1 MRDGPDGESKLAART
16 ASGGRALA
24 SARTWWVATYVIAV
38 LWPFPL
44 LVVAH
49 KPGAGTVATV
59 FAAGLGFVALTALVL
74 QLVLPSRV
82 RTVTAP
88 FGADL
93 LLRVHRGMGYTV
105 VLLALLHIVVL
116 IADDPGRARLL
127 DTIHAPNRARA
138 GMVSTLAL
146 CALVATSVWRR
157 RLRLHYE
164 RWRTLHLVLASMALA
179 GAFVHVLLVREYTA
193 TPVIRWALVAFVGV
207 AVVALFQLRVGRQFA
222 AARRPYVLTDVH
234 PERNGATTLVLRAL
248 GHGGSPFQPGQFAWI
263 KLLDRPYSLAE
274 HPFSYASS
282 ALDPARPSFTIG
294 PAGDFT
300 SSVGRLPVGT
310 RLCVDGPHGVWQP
323 ALADAG
329 YVLIAGGIGI
339 TPVLSLL
346 RSWADAQDR
355 RPVQLIFANRHWH
368 QVPFR
373 EELERLCAV
382 LNLDLVFVLSAP
394 HERWRGERGHID
406 GALLQRLLPEDAHAR
421 NFFVCG
427 PPAMVSG
434 VGSAL
439 ADLCIPHRQVHLE
452 RFLSG

>member
-1 MRDGPDGESKLAART
+1 MGDEPRGVIKMAAPS
-16 ASGGRALA
+16 ASCVRALA
-24 SARTWWVATYVIAV
+24 RAQTWWVAAYVFAV

-44 LVVAH
+44 LAVTH

-74 QLVLPSRV
+74 QLVLPSRA

-93 LLRVHRGMGYTV
+93 LIRVHRGMGYTV
-105 VLLALLHIVVL
+105 VLLALMHIVVL

-127 DTIHAPNRARA
+127 DAIHAPDRARA

-157 RLRLHYE
+157 RLRLDYE
-164 RWRTLHLVLASMALA
+164 RWRILHLVMASMALA
-179 GAFVHVLLVREYTA
+179 GAFVHVLLVSEYTA
-193 TPVIRWALVAFVGV
+193 TPVIRWALVAFAGV
-207 AVVALFQLRVGRQFA
+207 AVIALFQLRVGRQFA
-222 AARRPYVLTDVH
+222 AARRPYELTDVR

-282 ALDPARPSFTIG
+282 ALDPAHPSFTIG

-310 RLCVDGPHGVWQP
+310 RLCVDGPHGAAQP

-339 TPVLSLL
+339 TPVLSKL
-346 RSWADAQDR
+346 RTWADAGDR

-373 EELERLCAV
+373 EELERLRDV
-382 LNLDLVFVLSAP
+382 LDLELVFVLSAP
-394 HERWRGERGHID
+394 HKRWRGERGRID
-406 GALLQRLLPEDAHAR
+406 RALLQRLLPEDAHDR
-421 NFFVCG
+421 NFLVCG

-439 ADLCIPHRQVHLE
+439 ADLGIPRRQVCLE
-452 RFLSG
+452 RFASG

>member
-1 MRDGPDGESKLAART
+1 MGDGRKGGIRSAAHT
-16 ASGGRALA
+16 ASGVRALTR
-24 SARTWWVATYVIAV
+24 ARTWWVAAYVFAV
-38 LWPFPL
+38 LWPLPL
-44 LVVAH
+44 LAVAH

-74 QLVLPSRV
+74 QLVLPSRA

-93 LLRVHRGMGYTV
+93 LVRVHRGMAYTV
-105 VLLALLHIVVL
+105 VFLALMHIVVL
-116 IADDPGRARLL
+116 VADDPDRARLL
-127 DTIHAPNRARA
+127 DSIHAPNRARA

-164 RWRTLHLVLASMALA
+164 RWRTLHLVLASMAVGA
-179 GAFVHVLLVREYTA
+179 AFVHVLLVSEYTA
-193 TPVIRWALVAFVGV
+193 TPLLRWSLVAFVGV

-222 AARRPYVLTDVH
+222 AARRPYVLTDVQT
-234 PERNGATTLVLRAL
+234 ERNGATTLVLRAL

-294 PAGDFT
+294 PAGDFS

-310 RLCVDGPHGVWQP
+310 RLCVDGPHGVWRP

-329 YVLIAGGIGI
+329 FVLIAAGIGI

-346 RSWADAQDR
+346 RSWADARDR
-355 RPVQLIFANRHWH
+355 RPVQLIFANRHWD

-382 LNLDLVFVLSAP
+382 LDLELVFVLSAP
-394 HERWRGERGHID
+394 HKRWRGERGHID
-406 GALLQRLLPEDAHAR
+406 RTLLQRLLPEDAHAR

-427 PPAMVSG
+427 PPAMVSA
-434 VGSAL
+434 VASAL
-439 ADLCIPHRQVHLE
+439 ADLCIPPRQVQLE